1 MPTMDIGKTHKYDDI
16 LHLPRPVSG
25 RHARM
30 SMVDRG
36 AQFSP
41 FAALV
46 GYEDVLK
53 ESARLTE
60 AETFLDTDGKE
71 LLNRALCYLADHLE
85 ETGEVRFLCF
95 RQDESKPG
103 GSYDWVKGK
112 VKRIDMYRNA
122 LLLDSGEKIYFD
134 CIRAVEGLEWEQL

>member
-1 MPTMDIGKTHKYDDI
+1 
-16 LHLPRPVSG
+16 
-25 RHARM
+25 M
-30 SMVDRG
+30 SMADRG

-60 AETFLDTDGKE
+60 AETDLEADGKE

-95 RQDESKPG
+95 RQDENKPG
-103 GSYDWVKGK
+103 GSYEWIGGN
-112 VKRIDMYRNA
+112 VKRIDLYRNA
-122 LLLDSGEKIYFD
+122 IVLEDGMRICMD
-134 CIRAVEGLEWEQL
+134 CIRAIDGLEWEQI